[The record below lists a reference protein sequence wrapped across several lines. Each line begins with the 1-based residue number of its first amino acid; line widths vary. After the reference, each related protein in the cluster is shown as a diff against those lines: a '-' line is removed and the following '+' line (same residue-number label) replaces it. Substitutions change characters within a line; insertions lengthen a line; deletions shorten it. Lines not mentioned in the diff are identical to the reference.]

1 MPPVRVKYVASFS
14 SQDPRHTVENL
25 VKGRGSWLSHPTE
38 KMSRLQAD
46 LQLEWATTITYID
59 IGNAGSVMVSVEVG
73 RSSWPT
79 SQPLVTLL
87 PAVSLMTAEEW
98 RAGRN
103 ISTVRMFKPV
113 DLSSEALKEKWDKV
127 RVVCL
132 QPFRKDTTQFGL
144 SLFRLHTNVEVS
156 SEAALDKRIIDLDSN
171 TPQTALKKDELVSRM
186 NLSEVKKKTISQ
198 KIGWL
203 ENKVLNNSE
212 EGNAGPP
219 LNPLMSPVSRAGRL
233 ISMASKPQTKMGAD
247 IHKSEL
253 ECEAL
258 EFLIS
263 LNLSLEDIYSLKVL
277 GVRKQFEKQR
287 QKELSHD
294 EKVIFKDIA
303 LDYAKQRLDS
313 LEKQQNSAVKSS
325 ENGFLGHERKS
336 FRREKEKKLRS
347 LVKSNENAEREKSK
361 KNMPLQDTHGL
372 NNKKINQ
379 SANISTPSRSVGKFT
394 FKRIESSGRSK
405 DLLKNE
411 SNSPKNVSSDRL
423 KLRENDNLSF
433 ELLSSPHRNSI
444 ALSDSKVVTPKKPSR
459 GRPKKTTPQP
469 SLNKQSKLDIWISP
483 KAKRK
488 KENKS
493 YTLSS
498 SDTQEFAF
506 DVDSIED
513 GFSIIDDEDRIS
525 TASSKRTISGG
536 FIDDVPTSQKA
547 NAKNKSNSF
556 SSKEDGHQTITWISR
571 STNYNDNTPGYCLG
585 SKPLD
590 KYGTSKGRKGSM
602 KDGLENGGG
611 SSPLN
616 TDCNIAMVECP
627 VCSEFFQS
635 QEIEDHAASCGLT
648 VLVESDSDS
657 SDNQQ
662 TSVKRHKH
670 TKDVEECPVCG
681 ALISKSELNDHAADC
696 ASAMFD

>member
-1 MPPVRVKYVASFS
+1 RETKQQQTCGSTHSIFSQNLGFFTMPPVRVKYVASFS

-277 GVRKQFEKQR
+277 
-287 QKELSHD
+287 
-294 EKVIFKDIA
+294 
-303 LDYAKQRLDS
+303 
-313 LEKQQNSAVKSS
+313 
-325 ENGFLGHERKS
+325 
-336 FRREKEKKLRS
+336 
-347 LVKSNENAEREKSK
+347 
-361 KNMPLQDTHGL
+361 
-372 NNKKINQ
+372 
-379 SANISTPSRSVGKFT
+379 
-394 FKRIESSGRSK
+394 
-405 DLLKNE
+405 
-411 SNSPKNVSSDRL
+411 
-423 KLRENDNLSF
+423 
-433 ELLSSPHRNSI
+433 
-444 ALSDSKVVTPKKPSR
+444 
-459 GRPKKTTPQP
+459 
-469 SLNKQSKLDIWISP
+469 
-483 KAKRK
+483 
-488 KENKS
+488 
-493 YTLSS
+493 
-498 SDTQEFAF
+498 
-506 DVDSIED
+506 
-513 GFSIIDDEDRIS
+513 
-525 TASSKRTISGG
+525 
-536 FIDDVPTSQKA
+536 
-547 NAKNKSNSF
+547 
-556 SSKEDGHQTITWISR
+556 
-571 STNYNDNTPGYCLG
+571 
-585 SKPLD
+585 
-590 KYGTSKGRKGSM
+590 
-602 KDGLENGGG
+602 
-611 SSPLN
+611 
-616 TDCNIAMVECP
+616 
-627 VCSEFFQS
+627 EFFQS

>member
-277 GVRKQFEKQR
+277 GK
-287 QKELSHD
+287 
-294 EKVIFKDIA
+294 
-303 LDYAKQRLDS
+303 
-313 LEKQQNSAVKSS
+313 
-325 ENGFLGHERKS
+325 
-336 FRREKEKKLRS
+336 
-347 LVKSNENAEREKSK
+347 
-361 KNMPLQDTHGL
+361 MM
-372 NNKKINQ
+372 
-379 SANISTPSRSVGKFT
+379 
-394 FKRIESSGRSK
+394 
-405 DLLKNE
+405 
-411 SNSPKNVSSDRL
+411 
-423 KLRENDNLSF
+423 
-433 ELLSSPHRNSI
+433 
-444 ALSDSKVVTPKKPSR
+444 KPNPE
-459 GRPKKTTPQP
+459 G
-469 SLNKQSKLDIWISP
+469 
-483 KAKRK
+483 
-488 KENKS
+488 
-493 YTLSS
+493 
-498 SDTQEFAF
+498 
-506 DVDSIED
+506 
-513 GFSIIDDEDRIS
+513 
-525 TASSKRTISGG
+525 
-536 FIDDVPTSQKA
+536 

-627 VCSEFFQS
+627 VCS
-635 QEIEDHAASCGLT
+635 DN
-648 VLVESDSDS
+648 VYKDS
-657 SDNQQ
+657 SKEAEAVCRIKQQLKTFSNQNKSLKKKQ
-662 TSVKRHKH
+662 LQYSVFQIFCYYRIYNNIFFSFSQKH